1 MKGDSPALVCQ
12 INLFVGNKMELVDL
26 IENKDGKIG
35 SFTPVNQGHALKY
48 KKKKPFRP
56 SSPFG
61 LDHALRGFADSFSLI
76 LEDGRN

>member
-1 MKGDSPALVCQ
+1 
-12 INLFVGNKMELVDL
+12 VGNKAELVDL

-35 SFTPVNQGHALKY
+35 SFTLVNQAHALKY

-61 LDHALRGFADSFSLI
+61 LDYALRGFADSFSLI

>member
-1 MKGDSPALVCQ
+1 
-12 INLFVGNKMELVDL
+12 VGKKVELVDL

-35 SFTPVNQGHALKY
+35 SFTPVTQGHALKY

-61 LDHALRGFADSFSLI
+61 LDHALCDLVDPLPSFV
-76 LEDGRN
+76 EDG

>member
-1 MKGDSPALVCQ
+1 MGKKV
-12 INLFVGNKMELVDL
+12 ELVDL

-35 SFTPVNQGHALKY
+35 SFTPVTQGHALKY

-61 LDHALRGFADSFSLI
+61 LDHALRGFADPFSLI
-76 LEDGRN
+76 LEDGGN